1 MSTNVGSTYT
11 TTGQGSTAGLLTE
24 LMKKTNTD
32 VMVALKRKTEEYD
45 LFDDLSDLRI
55 QPSQNEMRLVLDVIY
70 QPDTTAMIPEA
81 GYEAQTSTQA
91 PARGTV
97 QFVQMNVR
105 YAFSTLYQAY
115 QKKGKAGLIQEQ
127 TLFQSIK
134 AIEQFARKI
143 GLQTYGFSTGTKAVV
158 AATGSSGTTQ
168 NGIQLKNAYG
178 SSLVPGNAT
187 ADKTYLSFLFRGASG
202 GASSPYGD
210 PIALIRS
217 GSLVEFGNVTASP
230 SVGSGVGFIDAVFNS
245 SITPTTGDLI
255 VNAAAVTDATLTAT
269 DQNRWPVGMFDI
281 ATSSSLHGLTSAN
294 WVAGFSDTTGGRF
307 SYSRVEQ
314 GANGVMNNGGVK
326 ADRIIWSQ
334 GIRRDVIS
342 GERGQMVYD
351 SARFN
356 LDGDVGRAG
365 VKDFTSVLVPTGM
378 AWLYNSKSIQKKVL
392 SDKPAEEG
400 GPSIFTLDKAQDRG
414 AYVASFDFV
423 YLRACVNRAGVAYW
437 SSLQEQ

>member
-1 MSTNVGSTYT
+1 MPTNAATGYTGTGS
-11 TTGQGSTAGLLTE
+11 LTD
-24 LMKKTNTD
+24 LYKKTNTD
-32 VMVALKRKTEEYD
+32 VMVGLKRKTEEYD
-45 LFDDLSDLRI
+45 LFDDLPDLRI
-55 QPSQNEMRLVLDVIY
+55 TPSQNEMRLVLDVIY

-81 GYEAQTSTQA
+81 GYEAQTTTQA
-91 PARGTV
+91 PTHGAV
-97 QFVQMNVR
+97 SFVQMNAR
-105 YAFSTLYQAY
+105 YSFSTLYQAY

-158 AATGSSGTTQ
+158 AATGSGGTTQ
-168 NGIQLKNAYG
+168 NGIQLKNAFG
-178 SSLVPGNAT
+178 SSLVPGSAT
-187 ADKTYLSFLFRGASG
+187 ADKTYLSFLFRV
-202 GASSPYGD
+202 GD
-210 PIALIRS
+210 PIALLRT
-217 GSLVEFGNVTASP
+217 GSLIEFGTVTASP
-230 SVGSGVGFIDAVFNS
+230 SVGSGVGFIDATFNS
-245 SITPTTGDLI
+245 SITPTLGDLI
-255 VNAAAVTDATLTAT
+255 VNAAAVTDATLTGT

-281 ATSSSLHGLTSAN
+281 TTSASLHGLSGTGN
-294 WVAGFSDTTGGRF
+294 QWNAGFSDTTGGRMSF
-307 SYSRVEQ
+307 SRIEQ
-314 GANGVMNNGGVK
+314 GANGIMNQGGVK
-326 ADRIIWSQ
+326 ANRIIWSQ
-334 GIRRDVIS
+334 GVRRDVIS

-378 AWLYNSKSIQKKVL
+378 CWLYNSQAIQKKVL
-392 SDKPAEEG
+392 SDKPDAEG

-423 YLRACVNRAGVAYW
+423 YLRACVNRAATGYW